1 MNRSALVGR
10 WTLVI
15 LTAFVVQVGV
25 VPQFPV
31 FGVVGDLMVAV
42 SLAAGLVGGAERG
55 AIVGFWCGFLFDLVR
70 PGALGVSSLAYCVCG
85 FAVGLL
91 AVSVLQFGR
100 PVAIALMGAGSAVA
114 TLLFASIAQVF
125 GEHTLTN
132 PSLWKIVGVV
142 SLLNAIAAP
151 LVVWACR
158 LAEGDH
164 QPADAGP
171 VQGVGGV

>member
-1 MNRSALVGR
+1 MSRSALVAR
-10 WTLVI
+10 WSLVI
-15 LTAFVVQVGV
+15 VTAFILQIGL
-25 VPQFPV
+25 VPQFPI

-42 SLAAGLVGGAERG
+42 TLGAGLVGGAERG

-100 PVAIALMGAGSAVA
+100 PVTIALMGAGSAVA

-132 PSLWKIVGVV
+132 PALWKIVGVV
-142 SLLNAIAAP
+142 SLLNAIASP

-158 LAEGDH
+158 LAEGEH

-171 VQGVGGV
+171 VAGVGGA

>member
-1 MNRSALVGR
+1 MSRSALIAR
-10 WTLVI
+10 WALVVI
-15 LTAFVVQVGV
+15 TAFVVQVGV
-25 VPQFPV
+25 VPQIPV

-42 SLAAGLVGGAERG
+42 TLGAGLVGGAERG

-70 PGALGVSSLAYCVCG
+70 PGTLGISSLAYCLCG

-100 PVAIALMGAGSAVA
+100 PATIVLMGAGSAVA

-132 PSLWKIVGVV
+132 PSLWRIVGVV
-142 SLLNAIAAP
+142 SLLNVIAAP

-158 LAEGDH
+158 LAEGEH
-164 QPADAGP
+164 LPAEAGP
-171 VQGVGGV
+171 VSGVGSV